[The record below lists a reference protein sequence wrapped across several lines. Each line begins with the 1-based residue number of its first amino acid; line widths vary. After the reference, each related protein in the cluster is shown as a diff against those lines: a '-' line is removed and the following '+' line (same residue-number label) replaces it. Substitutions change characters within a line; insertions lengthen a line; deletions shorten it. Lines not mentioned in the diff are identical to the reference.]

1 MRYKSKKNNGFVFI
15 ELIVSLGLLGLI
27 ITILSGQLI
36 LFSRF
41 NDYQLVRQHCT
52 SAAQA
57 ELESISITGQPIDSE
72 QFDKLWPGVDI
83 SIKKTDGKGQ
93 WNGLKLIKV
102 NAEADSYNRKVKV
115 QLNRYISKEKVR

>member
-1 MRYKSKKNNGFVFI
+1 M
-15 ELIVSLGLLGLI
+15 ELVVSLGLLGLI

-57 ELESISITGQPIDSE
+57 EIESISMTGQPIDPE
-72 QFDKLWPGVDI
+72 QFGNLWPDVDI

-115 QLNRYISKEKVR
+115 QLNRYISKDKVR